1 MAKKKVKKVS
11 ELRKAYKKEERRIK
25 QFIRR
30 AEKRGYDVQYR
41 LPSEP
46 KRVTKQRVEKLRKL
60 TATELYKKSKFV
72 DTETGEIIT
81 GTEGRKLERKRSA
94 EKGRK
99 TRELNKQAEKSFWT
113 TELEQRIPKGVVIAT
128 GEDIYD
134 NIYDNFISR
143 LKRNPD
149 TEQYTFNGK
158 RYKRR
163 RHLIEHEKDVKSEL
177 SNLFEMALAKYGKK
191 KLGWL
196 LQDYQ
201 EDMDGF
207 LDIIEHASDDTQIDY
222 GFLGVSRIINQ
233 IVNGNDQES
242 FSKSEELLNQEVEY
256 YEEW

>member
-30 AEKRGYDVQYR
+30 AEKRGYDVQYK

-46 KRVTKQRVEKLRKL
+46 KRVTKQSVEKLRKL
-60 TATELYKKSKFV
+60 TSTELYKKSKFV
-72 DTETGEIIT
+72 DIETGEIIT

-99 TRELNKQAEKSFWT
+99 TRELNKKAEERFWIT
-113 TELEQRIPKGVVIAT
+113 DITEKIAT

-163 RHLIEHEKDVKSEL
+163 RNLIEHEKDVKSEL

-191 KLGWL
+191 KLGWI

-201 EDMDGF
+201 EDMNGF

-233 IVNGNDQES
+233 IVNGNDKES
-242 FSKSEELLNQEVEY
+242 FSKSEELLNQEAEY